1 MKPTVCRRISE
12 RRTQR
17 EWRSRECRKSEQW
30 RCARRSDMRCASAS
44 HASECGREG
53 RSDGCGTS
61 NDYLRNNYGDWYGG
75 SRKKLAHE
83 AKADNQEIMERL
95 ARVERRLDAEAL
107 ISERNDLLMAI
118 RTDAE
123 NTAEIMT
130 IGKRYF
136 LI

>member
-1 MKPTVCRRISE
+1 MDAALATIICAAITAAGTVAVAKVG
-12 RRTQR
+12 T
-17 EWRSRECRKSEQW
+17 RS
-30 RCARRSDMRCASAS
+30 
-44 HASECGREG
+44 
-53 RSDGCGTS
+53 
-61 NDYLRNNYGDWYGG
+61 
-75 SRKKLAHE
+75 
-83 AKADNQEIMERL
+83 KADNQEIMERL

-136 LI
+136 LDLNGNSYASKPFARWAIEHRIDISGLYTAHNDLEFYIKNPELAMKK

>member
-1 MKPTVCRRISE
+1 MDAALATIICAAITATGTVAVAKVGA
-12 RRTQR
+12 
-17 EWRSRECRKSEQW
+17 RS
-30 RCARRSDMRCASAS
+30 
-44 HASECGREG
+44 
-53 RSDGCGTS
+53 
-61 NDYLRNNYGDWYGG
+61 
-75 SRKKLAHE
+75 
-83 AKADNQEIMERL
+83 KAENQEIMERL

-136 LI
+136 LDLNGNSYASKPFARWAILHQIDISGLYTAHNDLEFYMRNPELAMKK